1 MYKRTL
7 IRRMPPSR
15 RGMMGLGAFDDTTQC
30 SSIPPGDPYRKP
42 GNYCATPD
50 GGNTTFNSD
59 GTTYWMPGAVNP
71 DPANLRT
78 PTTTTSGGSAGGGGG
93 GGLLSTLLQ
102 TFATPAL
109 SPTVPVAPPG
119 PGGLSTTT
127 MLMLAGGAVVV
138 ALLLAR
144 R

>member
-50 GGNTTFNSD
+50 GGNTTFNAD

-78 PTTTTSGGSAGGGGG
+78 PTTTTSGGSAGGSGGG
-93 GGLLSTLLQ
+93 GFLSTLLQ
-102 TFATPAL
+102 TFTTPAL

>member
-50 GGNTTFNSD
+50 GGNTTFNAD

-93 GGLLSTLLQ
+93 FLSTLLQ
-102 TFATPAL
+102 TFTTPAL